1 MSQLASIPSA
11 GHGRRDG
18 LELMERL
25 QELRIQLG
33 QIQQIAAQAEQLLAG
48 VAPQIDEFASR
59 IADVESVM
67 ERWRGRSAA

>member
-1 MSQLASIPSA
+1 MNQLASIPAS
-11 GHGRRDG
+11 GHGRRDA
-18 LELMERL
+18 LDLIERM

-59 IADVESVM
+59 IADVEGVM